1 MKGSLQAGG
10 RYARLVAA
18 TDGAKLSAV
27 ALVGAAQL
35 ARRLN
40 AELYVFHAVGDTAS
54 QEAVARQVA
63 ELLADVPHKLELRN
77 LIAGTPMSPSRLI
90 AEFADA
96 LGESLVVVG
105 THGRGGLT
113 AALLGSTAAEV
124 VSRPGHATMVYG
136 PHAEAPTEIERVAV
150 CVDGS
155 EFSELCLDEAAM
167 FSLALGVPLRIVQV
181 IPPDLPAYV
190 TVFEGAYVLNL
201 SKELEALGS
210 IAVESDVLHST
221 SPARA
226 ILDSVG
232 KNPAT
237 MLVMATHG
245 RLGFKRLRL
254 GSVAL
259 EVVRGSRGPIALI
272 RPTEAS

>member
-1 MKGSLQAGG
+1 
-10 RYARLVAA
+10 
-18 TDGAKLSAV
+18 
-27 ALVGAAQL
+27 
-35 ARRLN
+35 
-40 AELYVFHAVGDTAS
+40 
-54 QEAVARQVA
+54 
-63 ELLADVPHKLELRN
+63 
-77 LIAGTPMSPSRLI
+77 
-90 AEFADA
+90 
-96 LGESLVVVG
+96 
-105 THGRGGLT
+105 
-113 AALLGSTAAEV
+113 
-124 VSRPGHATMVYG
+124 MVYG
-136 PHAEAPTEIERVAV
+136 PHADAPKGIERVAV

-181 IPPDLPAYV
+181 LRPNLPAYV

-201 SKELEALGS
+201 SKELESLGS
-210 IAVESDVLHST
+210 MAIESDVLHST

-272 RPTEAS
+272 CPTEASKDDPAAS